1 MNYYLNPFGRVAAP
15 WKEQDRYG
23 MSGNPE
29 SSHNISLTV
38 PVTGMSC
45 AACAARIQEEL
56 RRDHGI
62 EEAVVNYATAEASV
76 LIRSDRDAVKRLV
89 GTIESLGYR
98 IRTEETRLAVRDM
111 HCAACVSRIENM
123 LTVVPGVLDTTVDLA
138 TRRAAVRHFG
148 VPDSILARAVKD
160 AGYGAAVVRQDT
172 AADDGEREEE
182 RAEQRSVRARFIF
195 AAALSILIMSAGML
209 NEFLGAPFSIR
220 QVHLL
225 LFLLATPVQFWCGWR
240 FLNGFWSGLRH
251 LTADMNSLIAVGTL
265 AAYGYSV
272 AGVAAP
278 HAVAGPGGAVSVY
291 FDTSAMII
299 TLILLGRLLE
309 IRSRGR
315 AADAIRALM
324 DLRPETACVLRNGEE
339 TLVPVEDVAVG
350 DLIRIRPGDRIPVD
364 GVVREGQSS
373 VDESV
378 ITGESMPVEKR
389 RQSRVLGATLNK
401 TGSFTLRATQVGAE
415 TVHARIVRMV
425 RRAQGSRAPVQRIA
439 DRVAGVFVPVVFG
452 IALLTVTLWW
462 FAGSGSAVSHALL
475 NAVAVLIIACPCALG
490 LATPT
495 AILVGTGRA
504 AELGVLIKGGSV
516 LETAHRLDTIV
527 LDKTGTLTTGRPA
540 VTDLVTTGTCSE
552 LDLLELAA
560 NVEQGSEHPLGEA
573 IRDAARKRKLPVEEP
588 LEFEALPG
596 QGVRAKKAGRT
607 ILLGNRRLVES
618 QAVIPDDLDAS
629 AFRLEAVGKTVL
641 FVAVD
646 DRLEGLIGVADVL
659 KPDTVRAVADLKS
672 LDLTVILLTGDNDR
686 TAVAVAEQA
695 DIPRVIAGVMPNEK
709 AARISELQDRRHCV
723 AMVGDGVNDAP
734 ALATADVGIAV
745 GTGTAVAMES
755 ADITLMSGSLTGIET
770 AIRVSLRTMRTI
782 RQNLFWAFAY
792 NVLLIPVAALGLL
805 NPLGGPMVAAAA
817 MAMSSVSVIS
827 NSLRIRGLMR

>member
-1 MNYYLNPFGRVAAP
+1 
-15 WKEQDRYG
+15 
-23 MSGNPE
+23 MSRRPE
-29 SSHNISLTV
+29 SNGAISLTI

-45 AACAARIQEEL
+45 AACAARIQKGL
-56 RRDHGI
+56 RTTRG
-62 EEAVVNYATAEASV
+62 VGEASV
-76 LIRSDRDAVKRLV
+76 NFATGDATVQLSDGVSGTKRVIRE
-89 GTIESLGYR
+89 IESLGYG
-98 IRTEETRLAVRDM
+98 IRAEETRLSVRDM
-111 HCAACVSRIENM
+111 NCAACVSAIENA
-123 LTVVPGVLDTTVDLA
+123 LTGVPGVVDSEVNLA
-138 TRRAAVRHFG
+138 SRQATVRHFA
-148 VPDSILARAVKD
+148 VPHSTLTRAVID
-160 AGYGAAVVRQDT
+160 AGYGATVVKQDA
-172 AADDGEREEE
+172 AADEGERSEE
-182 RAEQRSVRARFIF
+182 RSERRSVRVRFTV
-195 AAALSILIMSAGML
+195 AAVLSTLIMGMGML
-209 NEFLGAPFSIR
+209 HESLGAQYSVR

-225 LFLLATPVQFWCGWR
+225 LFLLATPVQFWCGSR
-240 FLNGFWSGLRH
+240 FLKGFWSGLRH
-251 LTADMNSLIAVGTL
+251 RTADMNSLIAVGTL

-272 AGVAAP
+272 AGVFFP
-278 HAVAGPGGAVSVY
+278 RSVAGPGESVSVY

-324 DLRPETACVLRNGEE
+324 DLRPQTACVLRDGEE
-339 TLVPVEDVAVG
+339 TLVPVEDLAAG
-350 DLIRIRPGDRIPVD
+350 DLIRIRPGDRVPVD
-364 GVVREGQSS
+364 GVVQEGQSS

-378 ITGESMPVEKR
+378 ITGESMPVEKG

-401 TGSFTLRATQVGAE
+401 TGSFTVRATQVGAE
-415 TVHARIVRMV
+415 TVHAQIVRMV
-425 RRAQGSRAPVQRIA
+425 RQAQGARAPVQRVA
-439 DRVAGVFVPVVFG
+439 DRVAGIFVPVVFG
-452 IALLTVTLWW
+452 VALLTFALWW
-462 FAGSGSAVSHALL
+462 LAGSGSGASHALL

-495 AILVGTGRA
+495 AMLVGTGRA
-504 AELGVLIKGGSV
+504 AELGVLIKGGPV
-516 LETAHRLDTIV
+516 LETAHGLDTIV

-540 VTDLVTTGTCSE
+540 VTDFVTTGTGSE
-552 LDLLELAA
+552 SDLLRLAA
-560 NVEQGSEHPLGEA
+560 SVEQGSEHPLGEA
-573 IRDAARKRKLPVEEP
+573 IRNAARERKLSVEESH
-588 LEFEALPG
+588 EFEALPG

-607 ILLGNRRLVES
+607 VLLGNRRLVGS
-618 QAVIPDDLDAS
+618 QAVLTDDLDAK
-629 AFRLEAVGKTVL
+629 AARLEADGKTVL

-646 DRLEGLIGVADVL
+646 DQVQGLIGVADVL
-659 KPDTVRAVADLKS
+659 KPDAVRAVADLKS
-672 LDLTVILLTGDNDR
+672 LDLTVILLTGDNAR
-686 TAVAVAEQA
+686 TAVAVAEHA

-709 AARISELQDRRHCV
+709 AARISELQDKRHCV

-770 AIRVSLRTMRTI
+770 AIRLSGRTMRTI

-827 NSLRIRGLMR
+827 NSLRIRKFMR

>member
-1 MNYYLNPFGRVAAP
+1 
-15 WKEQDRYG
+15 
-23 MSGNPE
+23 MSRKPE
-29 SSHNISLTV
+29 SSGAISLTV

-45 AACAARIQEEL
+45 AACAARIQEGL
-56 RRDHGI
+56 RTTPG
-62 EEAVVNYATAEASV
+62 VGEASV
-76 LIRSDRDAVKRLV
+76 NFATEDATVQLSDGVSGTKRVIRE
-89 GTIESLGYR
+89 IESLGYG
-98 IRTEETRLAVRDM
+98 IRTEETRLALGDM
-111 HCAACVSRIENM
+111 NCAACVSAIENA
-123 LTVVPGVLDTTVDLA
+123 LTGVPGVVDSEVNFAARHA
-138 TRRAAVRHFG
+138 TVRHFA
-148 VPDSILARAVKD
+148 VPDSTLTRAVIH
-160 AGYGAAVVRQDT
+160 AGYGATVVKQDAAVDE
-172 AADDGEREEE
+172 GERREE
-182 RAEQRSVRARFIF
+182 RSERRSVRLRFIV
-195 AAALSILIMSAGML
+195 AAVLSTLIMGAGML
-209 NEFLGAPFSIR
+209 HEPLGAPYPIPR
-220 QVHLL
+220 VHLL

-240 FLNGFWSGLRH
+240 FLRGFWIGLRH
-251 LTADMNSLIAVGTL
+251 RTADMNSLIAVGTL

-272 AGVAAP
+272 AGVFSP
-278 HAVAGPGGAVSVY
+278 RSVTVPGEPVSVY

-309 IRSRGR
+309 LRSRGR
-315 AADAIRALM
+315 AAGAIRALM
-324 DLRPETACVLRNGEE
+324 DLRPETACVLGNGEE

-364 GVVREGQSS
+364 GVVQEGQSS

-378 ITGESMPVEKR
+378 ITGESMPVEKASR
-389 RQSRVLGATLNK
+389 SRVLGATLNK
-401 TGSFTLRATQVGAE
+401 TGSFTFRATQVGAE

-452 IALLTVTLWW
+452 IALLTFALWW
-462 FAGSGSAVSHALL
+462 FAGSGSAASHALL

-516 LETAHRLDTIV
+516 LESAHRLDTIV

-560 NVEQGSEHPLGEA
+560 FVEQGSEHPLGEA
-573 IRDAARKRKLPVEEP
+573 IRNAARERKLPVEEP

-607 ILLGNRRLVES
+607 VLLGNRRLVES
-618 QAVIPDDLDAS
+618 QAVMPGDLDERAV
-629 AFRLEAVGKTVL
+629 RLEAGGKTVL

-659 KPDTVRAVADLKS
+659 RPDAVRAVADLKS
-672 LDLTVILLTGDNDR
+672 LDLTVILLTGDNAR

-709 AARISELQDRRHCV
+709 AARIAELQDGRHCV

-734 ALATADVGIAV
+734 ALATADVGIAI

-770 AIRVSLRTMRTI
+770 AIRLSGRTMRTI

-792 NVLLIPVAALGLL
+792 NVLLIPVAAFGLL
-805 NPLGGPMVAAAA
+805 NPLGGPMVAAGA
-817 MAMSSVSVIS
+817 MALSSVSVIS
-827 NSLRIRGLMR
+827 NSLRIRGFMR

>member
-1 MNYYLNPFGRVAAP
+1 
-15 WKEQDRYG
+15 
-23 MSGNPE
+23 MSGIPE
-29 SSHNISLTV
+29 SSGNVSLTL

-56 RRDHGI
+56 RQDHGT
-62 EEAVVNYATAEASV
+62 EEAVVNYATGEASV

-89 GTIESLGYR
+89 GKIEGLGYGT
-98 IRTEETRLAVRDM
+98 RTNETRLAVRDM
-111 HCAACVSRIENM
+111 HCAACVSRIENT

-148 VPDSILARAVKD
+148 VPDSILARAVND
-160 AGYGAAVVRQDT
+160 AGYGATVVQQDT

-182 RAEQRSVRARFIF
+182 RAEQRSVRVRFIF
-195 AAALSILIMSAGML
+195 AAVLSALIMGAGML
-209 NEFLGAPFSIR
+209 NELLGAPYSIR

-240 FLNGFWSGLRH
+240 FLKGFWSGLRH
-251 LTADMNSLIAVGTL
+251 RTADMNSLIAVGTL
-265 AAYGYSV
+265 AAYGYSA

-278 HAVAGPGGAVSVY
+278 HALAGPGEPVSVY

-315 AADAIRALM
+315 ATEAIRTLM
-324 DLRPETACVLRNGEE
+324 DLRPQTACVLRDGEE
-339 TLVPVEDVAVG
+339 TPVPVEDVAVG
-350 DLIRIRPGDRIPVD
+350 DLIRIRPGDRVPVD
-364 GVVREGQSS
+364 GVVQEGQSS
-373 VDESV
+373 IDESV
-378 ITGESMPVEKR
+378 ITGESMPVEKGS
-389 RQSRVLGATLNK
+389 QSRVLGATLNK
-401 TGSFTLRATQVGAE
+401 TGSFIFRATQVGAE
-415 TVHARIVRMV
+415 TVHARIVRLV
-425 RRAQGSRAPVQRIA
+425 RQAQGSRAPVQRIA

-452 IALLTVTLWW
+452 VALLTFVLWW
-462 FAGSGSAVSHALL
+462 FGGSGSGASHALL

-504 AELGVLIKGGSV
+504 AELGVLIKGGFV

-540 VTDLVTTGTCSE
+540 VTDLVTTGTHSE
-552 LDLLELAA
+552 TDLLRLAA
-560 NVEQGSEHPLGEA
+560 SVEQGSEHPLGEA
-573 IRDAARKRKLPVEEP
+573 IRNAARERKQPVEEP

-607 ILLGNRRLVES
+607 VLLGNRRLVGS
-618 QAVIPDDLDAS
+618 QAVLPDDLDAK
-629 AFRLEAVGKTVL
+629 AARLEADGKTVL

-646 DRLEGLIGVADVL
+646 DQVEGLIGVADIL
-659 KPDTVRAVADLKS
+659 RPDAVRAVADLKS
-672 LDLTVILLTGDNDR
+672 LDLTVILLTGDNAR
-686 TAVAVAEQA
+686 TAVAVAEHA
-695 DIPRVIAGVMPNEK
+695 DIPRVIAGVMPDEK
-709 AARISELQDRRHCV
+709 AVRITELQDMRHCV

-745 GTGTAVAMES
+745 GTGTAVALES
-755 ADITLMSGSLTGIET
+755 ADITLMSGSLTGIRT
-770 AIRVSLRTMRTI
+770 AIRLSGRTMRTI
-782 RQNLFWAFAY
+782 RQNLFWAFVY

-817 MAMSSVSVIS
+817 MALSSVSVIS
-827 NSLRIRGLMR
+827 NSLRIRKFMR

>member
-1 MNYYLNPFGRVAAP
+1 
-15 WKEQDRYG
+15 
-23 MSGNPE
+23 MSRKPE
-29 SSHNISLTV
+29 TNGAVSLTV

-45 AACAARIQEEL
+45 AACAARVQDGL
-56 RRDHGI
+56 RKTRG
-62 EEAVVNYATAEASV
+62 VGEASV
-76 LIRSDRDAVKRLV
+76 NFATGDATVQLRDGVSGTKRVIRE
-89 GTIESLGYR
+89 IESLGYG
-98 IRTEETRLAVRDM
+98 IRTEETRLAVGDM
-111 HCAACVSRIENM
+111 SCAACVSAIENAI
-123 LTVVPGVLDTTVDLA
+123 TGVPGVVDSEVNLA
-138 TRRAAVRHFG
+138 ARQATVRHFA
-148 VPDSILARAVKD
+148 VPDSVLTRAVID
-160 AGYGAAVVRQDT
+160 AGYGATVVEPD
-172 AADDGEREEE
+172 ASAEEGERREE
-182 RAEQRSVRARFIF
+182 RSERRSIRLRFIV
-195 AAALSILIMSAGML
+195 AAVLSTLIMGVGML
-209 NEFLGAPFSIR
+209 HESLGAPYSLR

-240 FLNGFWSGLRH
+240 FLSGFWSGLRRR
-251 LTADMNSLIAVGTL
+251 TADMNSLIAVGTL

-272 AGVAAP
+272 AGTFFP
-278 HAVAGPGGAVSVY
+278 RSVAGPGEPVSVY
-291 FDTSAMII
+291 FDTSTMII

-315 AADAIRALM
+315 ATEAIRTLM

-339 TLVPVEDVAVG
+339 TLVPIEDVAVG
-350 DLIRIRPGDRIPVD
+350 DLIRIRPGDRVPVD
-364 GVVREGQSS
+364 GVVQEGQSS

-378 ITGESMPVEKR
+378 ITGESMPVEKV

-401 TGSFTLRATQVGAE
+401 TGSFTFAATQVGAE
-415 TVHARIVRMV
+415 TVHARIVQLV
-425 RRAQGSRAPVQRIA
+425 RQAQGSRAPVQRIA

-452 IALLTVTLWW
+452 VALLTFALWW
-462 FAGSGSAVSHALL
+462 SAGSGSGASNALL

-527 LDKTGTLTTGRPA
+527 LDKTGTITTGRPA
-540 VTDLVTTGTCSE
+540 VTDLVTTGTRSE
-552 LDLLELAA
+552 SDLLKLAA
-560 NVEQGSEHPLGEA
+560 SVEQGSEHPLGEA
-573 IRDAARKRKLPVEEP
+573 IRDAARERKQPVEEP

-607 ILLGNRRLVES
+607 ILLGNRQLVES
-618 QAVIPDDLDAS
+618 QAELTDDLDAK
-629 AFRLEAVGKTVL
+629 AARLEAAGKTVL

-646 DRLEGLIGVADVL
+646 DQVEGLIGVADVL
-659 KPDTVRAVADLKS
+659 KPDAVRAVADLKS
-672 LDLTVILLTGDNDR
+672 LDLTVILLTGDNAR
-686 TAVAVAEQA
+686 TAVAVAEHA
-695 DIPRVIAGVMPNEK
+695 DIPRVIAGVMPHEK
-709 AARISELQDRRHCV
+709 AARIEELQDGRHCV

-770 AIRVSLRTMRTI
+770 AIRLSGRTMRAI

-817 MAMSSVSVIS
+817 MALSSVSVIS
-827 NSLRIRGLMR
+827 NSLRIRGFMR

>member
-1 MNYYLNPFGRVAAP
+1 
-15 WKEQDRYG
+15 
-23 MSGNPE
+23 MSGIPE
-29 SSHNISLTV
+29 SNGNVSLTV

-56 RRDHGI
+56 RQIQGI
-62 EEAVVNYATAEASV
+62 DQADVNYATAEASV
-76 LIRSDRDAVKRLV
+76 LIGSDRAAVKRLV
-89 GTIESLGYR
+89 GRIESLGYG
-98 IRTEETRLAVRDM
+98 IRTEETGLAVHDM
-111 HCAACVSRIENM
+111 NCAACVSRIENA
-123 LTVVPGVLDTTVDLA
+123 LTAVPGVVDSEVNFAARHA
-138 TRRAAVRHFG
+138 TVRHFA
-148 VPDSILARAVKD
+148 VPDSTLTRAVID
-160 AGYGAAVVRQDT
+160 AGYGATVVKQDA

-182 RAEQRSVRARFIF
+182 RSERRAVRVNFIV
-195 AAALSILIMSAGML
+195 AAVLSALIMSVGML
-209 NEFLGAPFSIR
+209 NQTFGTPYSIR

-240 FLNGFWSGLRH
+240 FLKGFWSGLRH
-251 LTADMNSLIAVGTL
+251 MTADMNSLIAVGTL
-265 AAYGYSV
+265 AAYGYSA

-278 HAVAGPGGAVSVY
+278 HAVAGPGEAVSVY

-315 AADAIRALM
+315 AAEAVRALM
-324 DLRPETACVLRNGEE
+324 DLRPQTACVLRDGEE
-339 TLVPVEDVAVG
+339 TLVPVEDVAAG
-350 DLIRIRPGDRIPVD
+350 DLIRIRPGDRVPVD
-364 GVVREGQSS
+364 GVVQEGQSS

-378 ITGESMPVEKR
+378 ITGESMPVEKG

-401 TGSFTLRATQVGAE
+401 TGSFTVRATQVGAE
-415 TVHARIVRMV
+415 TVHAQIVRMV
-425 RRAQGSRAPVQRIA
+425 RQAQGARAPVQRVA
-439 DRVAGVFVPVVFG
+439 DRVAGIFVPVVFG
-452 IALLTVTLWW
+452 VALLTFALWW
-462 FAGSGSAVSHALL
+462 FAGSGSGVSHALL

-504 AELGVLIKGGSV
+504 AELGVLIKGGPV

-540 VTDLVTTGTCSE
+540 VTDFVTTGTGSDS
-552 LDLLELAA
+552 DLLRLAA
-560 NVEQGSEHPLGEA
+560 SVEQGSEHPLGEA
-573 IRDAARKRKLPVEEP
+573 IRNAARQRKLSVEESH
-588 LEFEALPG
+588 EFEALPG

-607 ILLGNRRLVES
+607 VLLGNRRLVGS
-618 QAVIPDDLDAS
+618 QAVLTDDLNAK
-629 AFRLEAVGKTVL
+629 AARLEADGKTVL

-646 DRLEGLIGVADVL
+646 DQVEGLIGVADTL
-659 KPDTVRAVADLKS
+659 KPDAVRAVADLKS
-672 LDLTVILLTGDNDR
+672 LDLTVILLTGDNAR
-686 TAVAVAEQA
+686 TAVAVAEHA

-709 AARISELQDRRHCV
+709 AARISELQDKRHCV

-745 GTGTAVAMES
+745 GTGTAVAMET
-755 ADITLMSGSLTGIET
+755 ADITLMSGSLNGIET
-770 AIRVSLRTMRTI
+770 AIRVSGRTMRTI

-817 MAMSSVSVIS
+817 MALSSVSVIS
-827 NSLRIRGLMR
+827 NSLRIRRFMR

>member
-1 MNYYLNPFGRVAAP
+1 
-15 WKEQDRYG
+15 
-23 MSGNPE
+23 MSGIPE
-29 SSHNISLTV
+29 SNGNVSLTV

-56 RRDHGI
+56 RQIQGI
-62 EEAVVNYATAEASV
+62 DQADVNYATAEASV
-76 LIRSDRDAVKRLV
+76 LIGSDRAAVKRLV
-89 GTIESLGYR
+89 GRIESLGYG
-98 IRTEETRLAVRDM
+98 IRTEETGLAVHDM
-111 HCAACVSRIENM
+111 NCAACVSRIENA
-123 LTVVPGVLDTTVDLA
+123 LTAVPGVVDSEVNFAARHA
-138 TRRAAVRHFG
+138 TVRHFA
-148 VPDSILARAVKD
+148 VPDSTLTRAVID
-160 AGYGAAVVRQDT
+160 AGYGATVVKQDA

-182 RAEQRSVRARFIF
+182 RSERRAVRLNFIV
-195 AAALSILIMSAGML
+195 AAVLSALIMSVGML
-209 NEFLGAPFSIR
+209 NQTFGTPYSIR

-240 FLNGFWSGLRH
+240 FLKGFWSGLRH
-251 LTADMNSLIAVGTL
+251 MTADMNSLIAVGTL
-265 AAYGYSV
+265 AAYGYSA

-278 HAVAGPGGAVSVY
+278 HAVAGPGEAVSVY

-315 AADAIRALM
+315 AAEAVRALM
-324 DLRPETACVLRNGEE
+324 DLRPQTACVLRDGEE
-339 TLVPVEDVAVG
+339 TLVPVEDVAAG
-350 DLIRIRPGDRIPVD
+350 DIIRIRPGDRVPVD
-364 GVVREGQSS
+364 GVVQEGQSS

-378 ITGESMPVEKR
+378 ITGESMPVEKG

-401 TGSFTLRATQVGAE
+401 TGSFTVRATQVGAE
-415 TVHARIVRMV
+415 TVHAQIVRMV
-425 RRAQGSRAPVQRIA
+425 RQAQGARAPVQRVA
-439 DRVAGVFVPVVFG
+439 DRVAGIFVPVVFG
-452 IALLTVTLWW
+452 VALLTFALWW
-462 FAGSGSAVSHALL
+462 FAGSGSGVSHALL

-504 AELGVLIKGGSV
+504 AELGVLIKGGPV

-540 VTDLVTTGTCSE
+540 VTDFVTTGTGSDS
-552 LDLLELAA
+552 DLLRLAA
-560 NVEQGSEHPLGEA
+560 SVEQGSEHPLGEA
-573 IRDAARKRKLPVEEP
+573 IRNAARERKLSVEESH
-588 LEFEALPG
+588 EFEALPG

-607 ILLGNRRLVES
+607 VLLGNRRLVGS
-618 QAVIPDDLDAS
+618 QAVLTDDLNAK
-629 AFRLEAVGKTVL
+629 AARLEADGKTVL

-646 DRLEGLIGVADVL
+646 DQVEGLIGVADTL
-659 KPDTVRAVADLKS
+659 KPDAVRAVADLKS
-672 LDLTVILLTGDNDR
+672 LDLTVILLTGDNAR
-686 TAVAVAEQA
+686 TAVAVAEHA
-695 DIPRVIAGVMPNEK
+695 DIPRVIAGVLPNEK
-709 AARISELQDRRHCV
+709 AARISELQDKRHCV

-770 AIRVSLRTMRTI
+770 AIRVSGRTMRTI

-817 MAMSSVSVIS
+817 MALSSVSVIS
-827 NSLRIRGLMR
+827 NSLRIRRFSR

>member
-1 MNYYLNPFGRVAAP
+1 
-15 WKEQDRYG
+15 
-23 MSGNPE
+23 MSREPE
-29 SSHNISLTV
+29 TNGAVSLTV

-45 AACAARIQEEL
+45 AACAARVQDGL
-56 RRDHGI
+56 RKTRG
-62 EEAVVNYATAEASV
+62 VGEASV
-76 LIRSDRDAVKRLV
+76 NFATGDATVQLRDGVSGTKRV
-89 GTIESLGYR
+89 VREIESLGYG
-98 IRTEETRLAVRDM
+98 IRTEETRLAVGDM
-111 HCAACVSRIENM
+111 SCAACVSAIENAI
-123 LTVVPGVLDTTVDLA
+123 TGVPGVVDSEVNLA
-138 TRRAAVRHFG
+138 ARQATVRHFA
-148 VPDSILARAVKD
+148 VPDSVLTRAVID
-160 AGYGAAVVRQDT
+160 AGYGATVVEPD
-172 AADDGEREEE
+172 ASAEEGERREE
-182 RAEQRSVRARFIF
+182 RSERRSIRLRFIV
-195 AAALSILIMSAGML
+195 AAVLSTLIMGVGML
-209 NEFLGAPFSIR
+209 HESLGAPYSLR

-240 FLNGFWSGLRH
+240 FLSGFWSGLRRR
-251 LTADMNSLIAVGTL
+251 TADMNSLIAVGTL

-272 AGVAAP
+272 AGTFFP
-278 HAVAGPGGAVSVY
+278 RSVAGPGEPVSVY

-315 AADAIRALM
+315 ATEAIRTLM

-350 DLIRIRPGDRIPVD
+350 DLIRIRPGDRVPVD
-364 GVVREGQSS
+364 GVVQEGQSS

-378 ITGESMPVEKR
+378 ITGESMPVEKV

-401 TGSFTLRATQVGAE
+401 TGSFTFAATQVGAE
-415 TVHARIVRMV
+415 TVHARIVQLV
-425 RRAQGSRAPVQRIA
+425 RQAQGSRAPVQRIA

-452 IALLTVTLWW
+452 VALLTFALWW
-462 FAGSGSAVSHALL
+462 SAGSGSGASNALL

-527 LDKTGTLTTGRPA
+527 LDKTGTITTGRPA
-540 VTDLVTTGTCSE
+540 VTDLVTTGTRSE
-552 LDLLELAA
+552 SDLLKLAA
-560 NVEQGSEHPLGEA
+560 SVEQGSEHPLGEA
-573 IRDAARKRKLPVEEP
+573 IRDAARERKQPVEEP

-607 ILLGNRRLVES
+607 ILLGNRQLVES
-618 QAVIPDDLDAS
+618 QAELTDDLDAK
-629 AFRLEAVGKTVL
+629 AARLETAGKTVL

-646 DRLEGLIGVADVL
+646 DQVEGLIGVADVL
-659 KPDTVRAVADLKS
+659 KPDAVRAVADLKS
-672 LDLTVILLTGDNDR
+672 LDLTVILLTGDNAR
-686 TAVAVAEQA
+686 TAVAVAEHA
-695 DIPRVIAGVMPNEK
+695 DIHRVIAGVMPHEK
-709 AARISELQDRRHCV
+709 AARIEELQEKRHCV

-755 ADITLMSGSLTGIET
+755 ADITLMSGSLTGIEA
-770 AIRVSLRTMRTI
+770 AIRLSGRTMRTI

-805 NPLGGPMVAAAA
+805 NPLGGPMVAAGA
-817 MAMSSVSVIS
+817 MALSSVSVIS
-827 NSLRIRGLMR
+827 NSLRIRKFMR

>member
-1 MNYYLNPFGRVAAP
+1 
-15 WKEQDRYG
+15 
-23 MSGNPE
+23 MSGIPE
-29 SSHNISLTV
+29 SSGNVRLTV

-45 AACAARIQEEL
+45 AACAARIQAEL
-56 RRDHGI
+56 RQTHGI
-62 EEAVVNYATAEASV
+62 DEADVNYATAEASV
-76 LIRSDRDAVKRLV
+76 LIGSDRDAVKRLV
-89 GTIESLGYR
+89 GKIESLGYG

-111 HCAACVSRIENM
+111 HCAACVSRIENT

-148 VPDSILARAVKD
+148 VPDAILARAVID
-160 AGYGAAVVRQDT
+160 AGYGATVAKQD
-172 AADDGEREEE
+172 ASAGEGERSEE
-182 RAEQRSVRARFIF
+182 RSERRSIRLRFIV
-195 AAALSILIMSAGML
+195 AAVLSTLIMGVGML
-209 NEFLGAPFSIR
+209 HELLGAPYSLR

-251 LTADMNSLIAVGTL
+251 MTADMNSLIAVGTL

-278 HAVAGPGGAVSVY
+278 QAVAGPGDAVSVY

-315 AADAIRALM
+315 AAEAIRALM
-324 DLRPETACVLRNGEE
+324 DLRPQTACVLRDGEE
-339 TLVPVEDVAVG
+339 TPVPVEDVAVG
-350 DLIRIRPGDRIPVD
+350 DLIRIRPGDRVPVD
-364 GVVREGQSS
+364 GVVLEGQSS

-378 ITGESMPVEKR
+378 ITGESMPVEKG

-401 TGSFTLRATQVGAE
+401 TGSFTLRATQVGSE
-415 TVHARIVRMV
+415 TVHARIVQLV
-425 RRAQGSRAPVQRIA
+425 RQAQGARAPVQRVA
-439 DRVAGVFVPVVFG
+439 DRVAGIFVPVVFG
-452 IALLTVTLWW
+452 VALLTFALWW
-462 FAGSGSAVSHALL
+462 STGSGSAASHALL

-516 LETAHRLDTIV
+516 LETAHRIDTIV
-527 LDKTGTLTTGRPA
+527 LDKTGTITTGRPA
-540 VTDLVTTGTCSE
+540 VTDLVTTGTRSE
-552 LDLLELAA
+552 SDLLKLAA
-560 NVEQGSEHPLGEA
+560 SVEQGSEHPLGEA
-573 IRDAARKRKLPVEEP
+573 IRNAARERKLSVEESQ
-588 LEFEALPG
+588 EFEALPG

-607 ILLGNRRLVES
+607 VLLGNRRLVGS
-618 QAVIPDDLDAS
+618 QAVLTHDLDVKA
-629 AFRLEAVGKTVL
+629 ARLEADGKTVL
-641 FVAVD
+641 FVAIDNQV
-646 DRLEGLIGVADVL
+646 EGLIGVADVL
-659 KPDTVRAVADLKS
+659 KPDAVRAVADLKS
-672 LDLTVILLTGDNDR
+672 LDLTVILLTGDNAR
-686 TAVAVAEQA
+686 TAVAVAEHA

-709 AARISELQDRRHCV
+709 AARISELQDKRHCV

-770 AIRVSLRTMRTI
+770 AIRLSGRTMRTI
-782 RQNLFWAFAY
+782 RQNLFWAFSY

-817 MAMSSVSVIS
+817 MALSSVSVIS
-827 NSLRIRGLMR
+827 NSLRIRKFMR

>member
-1 MNYYLNPFGRVAAP
+1 
-15 WKEQDRYG
+15 
-23 MSGNPE
+23 MSRNPE
-29 SSHNISLTV
+29 SNGAISLTV

-45 AACAARIQEEL
+45 AACAARIQEGL
-56 RRDHGI
+56 RTTPGVDEATVNFATGDATVQLSDGVCGTKRVIREI
-62 EEAVVNYATAEASV
+62 EC
-76 LIRSDRDAVKRLV
+76 
-89 GTIESLGYR
+89 LGYG
-98 IRTEETRLAVRDM
+98 IRTEETRLAVGDM
-111 HCAACVSRIENM
+111 NCAACVSAIENA
-123 LTVVPGVLDTTVDLA
+123 LAGVPGVVDSEVNLA
-138 TRRAAVRHFG
+138 ARHATVRHFA
-148 VPDSILARAVKD
+148 VPESTLTRAVID
-160 AGYGAAVVRQDT
+160 AGYGATVMKHDA
-172 AADDGEREEE
+172 AADEGERREEQSE
-182 RAEQRSVRARFIF
+182 RRSVRLRFVL
-195 AAALSILIMSAGML
+195 AAVLSTLIMGVGML
-209 NEFLGAPFSIR
+209 HEALGAQVSIR
-220 QVHLL
+220 QVHVL
-225 LFLLATPVQFWCGWR
+225 LFLLATPVQFWCGLR
-240 FLNGFWSGLRH
+240 FLRGFWSGLRRR
-251 LTADMNSLIAVGTL
+251 TADMNSLIAVGTL

-272 AGVAAP
+272 AGVFFP
-278 HAVAGPGGAVSVY
+278 RSVTGPGEPVSVY

-350 DLIRIRPGDRIPVD
+350 DLIRVRPGDRIPVD
-364 GVVREGQSS
+364 GVVQEGQSS

-378 ITGESMPVEKR
+378 ITGESMPVEKAS
-389 RQSRVLGATLNK
+389 QSRVLGATLNT

-452 IALLTVTLWW
+452 IALLTFALWW
-462 FAGSGSAVSHALL
+462 FAGSGSAVSNALL

-516 LETAHRLDTIV
+516 LETAHSLDTVV

-552 LDLLELAA
+552 LDLLKLAA
-560 NVEQGSEHPLGEA
+560 SVEQGSEHPLGEA
-573 IRDAARKRKLPVEEP
+573 IRNAAREQKLPVEEP

-596 QGVRAKKAGRT
+596 QGVRARKAGRT
-607 ILLGNRRLVES
+607 ILLGNRRFVES
-618 QAVIPDDLDAS
+618 QAAISDDLDAK
-629 AFRLEAVGKTVL
+629 AARLEAGGKTVL

-646 DRLEGLIGVADVL
+646 DRLEGLIGVADIL
-659 KPDTVRAVADLKS
+659 RPEAVRAVADLKS
-672 LDLTVILLTGDNDR
+672 LDLTVILLTGDNAR

-709 AARISELQDRRHCV
+709 AARIEELQDGRHCV

-755 ADITLMSGSLTGIET
+755 ADITLMSGSLTGIEI
-770 AIRVSLRTMRTI
+770 AIRLSGRTMRTI

-805 NPLGGPMVAAAA
+805 NPLGGPMVAAGA
-817 MAMSSVSVIS
+817 MALSSVSVIS
-827 NSLRIRGLMR
+827 NSLRIRGFMR

>member
-1 MNYYLNPFGRVAAP
+1 
-15 WKEQDRYG
+15 
-23 MSGNPE
+23 MSGIPE
-29 SSHNISLTV
+29 SNGNVSLTV

-56 RRDHGI
+56 RQIQGI
-62 EEAVVNYATAEASV
+62 DQADVNYATAEASV
-76 LIRSDRDAVKRLV
+76 LIGSDRAAVKRLV
-89 GTIESLGYR
+89 GRIESLGYG
-98 IRTEETRLAVRDM
+98 IRTEETGLAVHDM
-111 HCAACVSRIENM
+111 NCAACVSRIENA
-123 LTVVPGVLDTTVDLA
+123 LTAVPGVVDSEVNFAARHA
-138 TRRAAVRHFG
+138 TVRHFA
-148 VPDSILARAVKD
+148 VPDSTLTRAVID
-160 AGYGAAVVRQDT
+160 AGYGATVVKQDA

-182 RAEQRSVRARFIF
+182 RSERRAVRVNFIV
-195 AAALSILIMSAGML
+195 AAVLSALIMSVGML
-209 NEFLGAPFSIR
+209 NQTFGTPYSIR

-240 FLNGFWSGLRH
+240 FLKGFWSGLRH
-251 LTADMNSLIAVGTL
+251 MTADMNSLIAVGTL
-265 AAYGYSV
+265 AAYGYSA

-278 HAVAGPGGAVSVY
+278 HAVAGPGEAVSVY

-315 AADAIRALM
+315 AAEAVRALM
-324 DLRPETACVLRNGEE
+324 DLRPQTACVLRDGEE
-339 TLVPVEDVAVG
+339 TLVPVEDVAAG
-350 DLIRIRPGDRIPVD
+350 DLIRIRPGDRVPVD
-364 GVVREGQSS
+364 GVVQEGQSS

-378 ITGESMPVEKR
+378 ITGESMPVEKG

-401 TGSFTLRATQVGAE
+401 TGSFTVRATQVGAE
-415 TVHARIVRMV
+415 TVHAQIVRMV
-425 RRAQGSRAPVQRIA
+425 RQAQGARAPVQRVA
-439 DRVAGVFVPVVFG
+439 DRVAGIFVPVVFG
-452 IALLTVTLWW
+452 VALLTFALWW
-462 FAGSGSAVSHALL
+462 FAGSGSGVSHALL

-504 AELGVLIKGGSV
+504 AELGVLIKGGPV

-540 VTDLVTTGTCSE
+540 VTDFVTTGTGSDS
-552 LDLLELAA
+552 DLLRLAA
-560 NVEQGSEHPLGEA
+560 SVEQGSEHPLGEA
-573 IRDAARKRKLPVEEP
+573 IRNAARERKLSVEESH
-588 LEFEALPG
+588 EFEALPG

-607 ILLGNRRLVES
+607 VLLGNRRLVGS
-618 QAVIPDDLDAS
+618 QAVLTDDLNAK
-629 AFRLEAVGKTVL
+629 AARLEADGKTVL

-646 DRLEGLIGVADVL
+646 DQVEGLIGVADTL
-659 KPDTVRAVADLKS
+659 KPDAVRAVADLKS
-672 LDLTVILLTGDNDR
+672 LDLTVILLTGDNAR
-686 TAVAVAEQA
+686 TAVAVAEHA

-709 AARISELQDRRHCV
+709 AARISELQDKRHCV

-745 GTGTAVAMES
+745 GTGTAVAMET
-755 ADITLMSGSLTGIET
+755 ADITLMSGSLNGIET
-770 AIRVSLRTMRTI
+770 AIRLSGRTMRAI

-817 MAMSSVSVIS
+817 MALSSVSVIS
-827 NSLRIRGLMR
+827 NSLRIRRFMR

>member
-1 MNYYLNPFGRVAAP
+1 
-15 WKEQDRYG
+15 
-23 MSGNPE
+23 MSRKPE
-29 SSHNISLTV
+29 TNGAVSLTV

-56 RRDHGI
+56 RQDHGI

-89 GTIESLGYR
+89 GKIESLGYG
-98 IRTEETRLAVRDM
+98 IRTEETRLGVRDM
-111 HCAACVSRIENM
+111 HCAACVSRIEST
-123 LTVVPGVLDTTVDLA
+123 LTVIPGVLDTTVNLA
-138 TRRAAVRHFG
+138 ARQATVRHFA
-148 VPDSILARAVKD
+148 VPDSVLTRAVID
-160 AGYGAAVVRQDT
+160 AGYGATVVKQDT
-172 AADDGEREEE
+172 AADEGERSEE
-182 RAEQRSVRARFIF
+182 RSERRSIRLRFIV
-195 AAALSILIMSAGML
+195 AAVLSTLIMSAGML
-209 NEFLGAPFSIR
+209 NEFLGAPYSIR

-251 LTADMNSLIAVGTL
+251 MTSDMNSLIAVGTL

-278 HAVAGPGGAVSVY
+278 HAVAGPGEAVSVY

-324 DLRPETACVLRNGEE
+324 DLRPETARVLSSGKE

-350 DLIRIRPGDRIPVD
+350 DLIRIRPGDRVPVD

-378 ITGESMPVEKR
+378 ITGESMPVEKG

-401 TGSFTLRATQVGAE
+401 TGSFTFTATQVGAE
-415 TVHARIVRMV
+415 TVHARIVQLV
-425 RRAQGSRAPVQRIA
+425 RQAQGSRAPVQRIA

-452 IALLTVTLWW
+452 VAVLTFALWW
-462 FAGSGSAVSHALL
+462 SAGSGSAVSHALL

-540 VTDLVTTGTCSE
+540 VTDLVTTGTGSE
-552 LDLLELAA
+552 SDLLRLAA
-560 NVEQGSEHPLGEA
+560 SVEQGSEHPLGEA
-573 IRDAARKRKLPVEEP
+573 IRNAARERKLPIEDSD
-588 LEFEALPG
+588 EFEALPG

-607 ILLGNRRLVES
+607 VLLGNRRLVGS
-618 QAVIPDDLDAS
+618 QAVLTDDLDAK
-629 AFRLEAVGKTVL
+629 AARLEADGKTAL

-646 DRLEGLIGVADVL
+646 DQVEGLIGVADVL
-659 KPDTVRAVADLKS
+659 KPEAVRAVTDLKS
-672 LDLTVILLTGDNDR
+672 LDLTVILLTGDNAR

-709 AARISELQDRRHCV
+709 AARIADLQDGRHCV

-770 AIRVSLRTMRTI
+770 AIRLSGRTMRTI

-817 MAMSSVSVIS
+817 MALSSVSVIS